1 MPDAMTL
8 LVVVALAVV
17 AGLLIAVL
25 VRMGS
30 PASAREA
37 AAREAMDIRTRL
49 EVLKEATSDFER
61 DLRQDLANA
70 RSEQAAASQAAR
82 TELGTR
88 LSELTRTNEQR
99 LEAVRA
105 TVEQRLDVLR
115 SENAQK
121 LDQMRATVDEKLQTT
136 LDERLGQSFKQVS
149 DRLDQV
155 HKGLGEMQ
163 TLAVGVG
170 DLKRVLSNVKR
181 RGTWGEMQLGALL
194 SEILIPGQYGINVET
209 VPGTG
214 KRVEFALRM
223 PGRSDEPA
231 CWIPI
236 DAKFPVEEWERL
248 QDALERADSDA
259 AEAARKA
266 LSGFLRQ
273 QARTVRANYVS
284 PPHTSDFAFLYLP
297 TESLYAE
304 MMGRAG
310 LADELQREHRVMI
323 AGPSNFLAL
332 LNIVQMGFRTVAIEQ
347 RSSEVWLTLGAVRT
361 EFRKFGDVLTRA
373 QKKLQEASNTIE
385 EARGKTTTIARKL
398 REVEGLPEN
407 EADRLLSGE
416 ESGRLFDD
424 DVARPPSR
432 SPGALT

>member
-1 MPDAMTL
+1 MPDALTS
-8 LVVVALAVV
+8 LVVIALGVV
-17 AGLLIAVL
+17 AGLLVIVL
-25 VRMGS
+25 VKIGTISRS
-30 PASAREA
+30 RDA
-37 AAREAMDIRTRL
+37 AAQDASDIRTRL
-49 EVLKEATSDFER
+49 EVMRQTTADFER

-70 RSEQAAASQAAR
+70 RSEQAAGAQAAR
-82 TELGTR
+82 RELGDR

-163 TLAVGVG
+163 SLAVGVG

-194 SEILIPGQYGINVET
+194 AEILIPGQYGINVET
-209 VPGTG
+209 IPGTG
-214 KRVEFALRM
+214 RRVEFALRM
-223 PGRSDEPA
+223 PGRADEPA

-248 QDALERADSDA
+248 QDALERADVEA
-259 AEAARKA
+259 AEGARKA
-266 LSGFLRQ
+266 LAGFLRQ
-273 QARTVRANYVS
+273 QAKMVRANYVS

-304 MMGRAG
+304 MMARSG

-347 RSSEVWLTLGAVRT
+347 RTSEVWLTLGAVRT
-361 EFRKFGDVLTRA
+361 EFRKFADVLQRA

-385 EARGKTTTIARKL
+385 EARGKTTTIERRL
-398 REVEGLPEN
+398 REVEGVPEN
-407 EADRLLSGE
+407 
-416 ESGRLFDD
+416 ESGRLLRGAQTGRLFED
-424 DVARPPSR
+424 DVVDSQAPPSV
-432 SPGALT
+432 T